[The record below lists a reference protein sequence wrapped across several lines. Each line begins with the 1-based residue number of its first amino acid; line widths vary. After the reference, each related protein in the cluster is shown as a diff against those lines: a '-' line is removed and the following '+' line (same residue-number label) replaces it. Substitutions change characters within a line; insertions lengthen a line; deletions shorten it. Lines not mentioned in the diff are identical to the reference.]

1 MHFLAICRPKFQ
13 TFSLP
18 CLPWGHPTEPPSWA
32 NIKETEFLRKNSYRQ
47 KCLDKSLNVQ
57 FLRYRVRQTELFVI
71 LGHFFHFYLSQL
83 MMLKIK
89 ILKKKK
95 NETNAW
101 RYYHFT
107 QVYHKRQSYDVWFL
121 RYRVRR
127 TERFVILD
135 HFLPFCPLTPEKSK
149 FWKNEK
155 NTWRHYHFT
164 EVYHKW
170 RSYDVWFLRYW
181 ARWTEFFAILD
192 YFLLFY
198 PPNNPN
204 N

>member
-32 NIKETEFLRKNSYRQ
+32 NIKETESLRKNSYRQ

-95 NETNAW
+95 MKQMPGDIIILHRCTIKDNHMMCGSW
-101 RYYHFT
+101 
-107 QVYHKRQSYDVWFL
+107 D
-121 RYRVRR
+121 
-127 TERFVILD
+127 TECDGQNVLSFWTISC
-135 HFLPFCPLTPEKSK
+135 PFAP
-149 FWKNEK
+149 
-155 NTWRHYHFT
+155 
-164 EVYHKW
+164 
-170 RSYDVWFLRYW
+170 
-181 ARWTEFFAILD
+181 
-192 YFLLFY
+192 
-198 PPNNPN
+198 
-204 N
+204 